1 MVDLDRT
8 FAALA
13 NPKRRAIVARLV
25 RGEATLNE
33 LAEPFGI
40 SLLAISRHLRV
51 LEDASLITKRRGGKP
66 HKCRLEGETLAKAAE
81 WIDFHLAYWD
91 ESFGRLEVR
100 SKRTKKTEKPIS

>member
-51 LEDASLITKRRGGKP
+51 LEGASLITKLRDGKP
-66 HKCRLEGETLAKAAE
+66 HKCRLKRETLASAAE
-81 WIDFHLAYWD
+81 WIDFHRAYWD
-91 ESFGRLEVR
+91 GSFDRLEAR
-100 SKRTKKTEKPIS
+100 PKRIRKTKKPIS